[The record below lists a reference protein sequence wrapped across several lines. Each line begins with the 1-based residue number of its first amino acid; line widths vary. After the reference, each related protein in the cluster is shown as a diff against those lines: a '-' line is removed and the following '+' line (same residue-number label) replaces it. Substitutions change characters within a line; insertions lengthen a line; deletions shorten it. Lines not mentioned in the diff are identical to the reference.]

1 MLNCFSHL
9 RSKIENHM
17 PQMLLKESD
26 INNFNFPVNMSLQF
40 NIISPFF
47 YCFCFGVLVLVL
59 VFFFFFWG
67 GERGGGVGG
76 RI

>member
-47 YCFCFGVLVLVL
+47 YCFCFGVLVLV
-59 VFFFFFWG
+59 VFFFF
-67 GERGGGVGG
+67 GGGGGGGGLGG